1 MDKTQVNIK
10 KRKIVSLSHDVD
22 DDVEKGRRFKILL
35 PNGTSVELT
44 TWDPDP
50 EMFFAEF
57 ITLVKGKYLKE
68 QKHLGSTN
76 KGSINWKSN
85 SLYLQDSDDVKI
97 RDVVKLNKYKP
108 HKCHILRL
116 YDGSS
121 DVVKSFKNMWDL
133 TPDTDLLLEL
143 PEEYTFETALA
154 DLIDNSLQAVW
165 SNGENDRKL
174 IRVYLDKERI
184 VIFDNGPGMDDS
196 DEKSLVKW
204 GKIGASLHRLSKSE
218 AIGGKP
224 PYLKPNFGM
233 FGFGGPIAAMHLGQR
248 VIVSSKTKNVKKV
261 YMLVLDREALLSA
274 SNSNRTWKS
283 NGSIRDPTEA
293 EIRDSNHGSF
303 TKVVIR
309 GPKVKDVNISRL
321 QCHLKDIYFPYI
333 QSDDMFNKGRT
344 NTPIEFQVNGDCL
357 TEIEGGEVAI
367 TNLLSCNGPE
377 FIVQLHLSNPPKYD
391 GIKSSKDFQEANGR
405 LRFVYFPFKE
415 GKENLER
422 VLEKLIADGNVTRE
436 NFQSFSRVSVRRLG
450 RLLPQAR
457 WSFLPFMEVRNKKGI
472 RGQLLKRCCLRVKC
486 FIETDAG
493 FKPTQSKTDLAH
505 HNLFTLALKNFGD
518 KTPNQVK
525 DIEVE
530 IRKDGKVLSLL
541 QLERDYED
549 WILGMHDRY
558 DEEVG
563 SGEDQPVM
571 MVSPANKKALGISSE
586 VIRVHQQLKRKEES
600 WKSGQKIKVLK
611 GACAGFHKNNVYAT
625 LEYFLLEGFEGDAG
639 GDARIICR
647 PVDIPDENGCV
658 LSLDDEN
665 ASLEIRGSVSLPLS
679 VIDNGKLVPVES
691 TEWDTHLKRKQL
703 RSPATINLLSSHH
716 CQVLEVDGALPV
728 DDPVFAGHVPP
739 HQVVSVIRPINFIP
753 SATEK
758 LDQKDIY
765 KSNIEMIMEIKFKS
779 EHMNDNHVMHI
790 DRASP
795 ESRKGF
801 SGLYFFP
808 LRRKARDLFKKAGTY
823 TFSFSLIDSSC
834 KSAWKR
840 VTVKPSPQVGKW
852 KPLSDD
858 QNRQLVLRVGSN
870 IPTLTIA
877 CYDIYDN
884 RAPFPDISALKV
896 KLLAEKGILFETNRV
911 KFSLSVN
918 KMVLSIKDVLVKS
931 KELDKIRPGY
941 GATLVIG
948 SSNEL
953 LSVSVACQVYP
964 GYLKNVELQPPIT
977 ENQLRPG
984 FVFEKLALEMLDAYG
999 NHVLKGPEVTLSVD
1013 GFNIPDHVGMIHK
1026 VDDNGRI
1033 DLSGLLKVTA
1043 GYGRKASISVL
1054 FEGKTIFNQE
1064 FSSRSLQPD
1073 NIIMHEPES
1082 PFNEEMNFMINNDE
1096 NVQVPVAETQNM
1108 VVECCQKPSPLNVI
1122 MQEQDSPIFNHEKNL
1137 LISLV
1142 NNDEKDVRKIAEA
1155 IGDLEDGLDHLNKLK
1170 DKTEQEMDK
1179 LLENVEP
1186 QNLISNTF
1194 ILTKEELKL
1203 KIERMENTAASV
1215 LSLCSLSAYQK
1226 QPKCFRDDII
1236 GLVVLCG
1243 TVQSPDLSRILAEYL
1258 GEDKMLAVIC
1268 RSFDAA
1274 SSLESYKRNG
1284 AVDLESGLHAEAATL
1299 GKAIRN
1305 RFLVF
1310 CLEDIR
1316 PYTGCFQENDPQRKL
1331 ALPDP
1336 ILTNGKTPAGFI
1348 GYAVNMVELDTNHLQ
1363 IRTDSGHGLRETV
1376 LFRIF
1381 GKLQVYETRESML
1394 AACACIE
1401 DCAVS
1406 LDGGILRE
1414 NGLLSLGYGEPC
1426 IYFPCENQIIPS
1438 SETGDIA
1445 EQIKEKKAELT
1456 LIEEEFRK
1464 LAKYH
1469 KKCLK
1474 KFERKKAHYSNLL
1487 DRIESLESKTNA
1499 GNKSNKPDS

>member
-1 MDKTQVNIK
+1 MDKAQSNTK
-10 KRKIVSLSHDVD
+10 KRKMASPSEN

-35 PNGTSVELT
+35 PNGTSVELR

-50 EMFFAEF
+50 EMLFADF
-57 ITLVKGKYLKE
+57 ITL
-68 QKHLGSTN
+68 
-76 KGSINWKSN
+76 
-85 SLYLQDSDDVKI
+85 
-97 RDVVKLNKYKP
+97 
-108 HKCHILRL
+108 
-116 YDGSS
+116 DGSS

-174 IRVYLDKERI
+174 IMVYIDKERI
-184 VIFDNGPGMDDS
+184 MIFDNGPGMDDS

-248 VIVSSKTKNVKKV
+248 VTVSSKTKNVKKV

-283 NGSIRDPTEA
+283 NGGIRDPTEA

-309 GPKVKDVNISRL
+309 GPK
-321 QCHLKDIYFPYI
+321 
-333 QSDDMFNKGRT
+333 SDDMFNKGRT
-344 NTPIEFQVNGDCL
+344 NTPIEFQVNGECL
-357 TEIEGGEVAI
+357 TEIEGG
-367 TNLLSCNGPE
+367 
-377 FIVQLHLSNPPKYD
+377 
-391 GIKSSKDFQEANGR
+391 SKDFQQANAR

-415 GKENLER
+415 GKENLGR
-422 VLEKLIADGNVTRE
+422 VLEKLIANGYVTRE

-457 WSFLPFMEVRNKKGI
+457 W
-472 RGQLLKRCCLRVKC
+472 
-486 FIETDAG
+486 
-493 FKPTQSKTDLAH
+493 TDLAH

-530 IRKDGKVLSLL
+530 IRKDGKVFSLL

-571 MVSPANKKALGISSE
+571 MVSPANKNALGISSD
-586 VIRVHQQLKRKEES
+586 VIRVHQQLKRKEEF

-639 GDARIICR
+639 VFKLLPFLA
-647 PVDIPDENGCV
+647 
-658 LSLDDEN
+658 
-665 ASLEIRGSVSLPLS
+665 LPL
-679 VIDNGKLVPVES
+679 G
-691 TEWDTHLKRKQL
+691 
-703 RSPATINLLSSHH
+703 
-716 CQVLEVDGALPV
+716 
-728 DDPVFAGHVPP
+728 DPVFAGHVPP
-739 HQVVSVIRPINFIP
+739 RHVVAVIRPINFMP

-765 KSNIEMIMEIKFKS
+765 KSNVEMIMEIEFKS
-779 EHMNDNHVMHI
+779 DHLNDKHVIHI

-808 LRRKARDLFKKAGTY
+808 LRRKAQDLFKKAGTY
-823 TFSFSLIDSSC
+823 IFSFSLIDSSC
-834 KSAWKR
+834 KSVDKR
-840 VTVKPSPQVGKW
+840 VTVKPSPHVGKW

-858 QNRQLVLRVGSN
+858 QNRQLVVRVGSN
-870 IPTLTIA
+870 IPTLTFA

-884 RAPFPDISALKV
+884 RAPFPDISALTV
-896 KLLAEKGILFETNRV
+896 KLLAEKGSLFETNRV

-918 KMVLSIKDVLVKS
+918 KLVLSIKDVLVKS
-931 KELDKIRPGY
+931 KELDKIRPAY

-948 SSNEL
+948 SGNEL
-953 LSVSVACQVYP
+953 LSASIACQVYP
-964 GYLKNVELQPPIT
+964 GYLKNVELRPPIT

-984 FVFEKLALEMLDAYG
+984 YVFEKLALEMFDAYG
-999 NHVLKGPEVTLSVD
+999 NHVLKGPEVTLSLD
-1013 GFNIPDHVGMIHK
+1013 GFNIPGHVGMIHK

-1033 DLSGLLKVTA
+1033 DLGGLLKVTA

-1064 FSSRSLQPD
+1064 FSSRSFQPD
-1073 NIIMHEPES
+1073 NIIRHEQES
-1082 PFNEEMNFMINNDE
+1082 PFNENRNFVLNNDD
-1096 NVQVPVAETQNM
+1096 NVQVRVAETQNM

-1122 MQEQDSPIFNHEKNL
+1122 MQEQDSPISKHEKNL

-1142 NNDEKDVRKIAEA
+1142 NNAEKDMCKIAEA
-1155 IGDLEDGLDHLNKLK
+1155 IRELEDGLDHLNKLK

-1186 QNLISNTF
+1186 QNLSSNT
-1194 ILTKEELKL
+1194 ITLTKEELKL

-1215 LSLCSLSAYQK
+1215 LSLCSLSGYRK

-1274 SSLESYKRNG
+1274 CSLESYKQNG
-1284 AVDLESGLHAEAATL
+1284 AVDLEGGLHAEAATL
-1299 GKAIRN
+1299 GKAICN

-1316 PYTGCFQENDPQRKL
+1316 PYAGCVEENDPQRKL

-1363 IRTDSGHGLRETV
+1363 ISTASGHGLRETV
-1376 LFRIF
+1376 LFSLFR
-1381 GKLQVYETRESML
+1381 KLQVYETRESMM
-1394 AACACIE
+1394 AACDCIE
-1401 DCAVS
+1401 DDAVS

-1414 NGLLSLGYGEPC
+1414 NGLLSLGYGYLPLS
-1426 IYFPCENQIIPS
+1426 FLS
-1438 SETGDIA
+1438 
-1445 EQIKEKKAELT
+1445 
-1456 LIEEEFRK
+1456 
-1464 LAKYH
+1464 
-1469 KKCLK
+1469 
-1474 KFERKKAHYSNLL
+1474 
-1487 DRIESLESKTNA
+1487 
-1499 GNKSNKPDS
+1499 

>member
-1 MDKTQVNIK
+1 MVM
-10 KRKIVSLSHDVD
+10 S
-22 DDVEKGRRFKILL
+22 
-35 PNGTSVELT
+35 
-44 TWDPDP
+44 
-50 EMFFAEF
+50 EM
-57 ITLVKGKYLKE
+57 
-68 QKHLGSTN
+68 Q
-76 KGSINWKSN
+76 
-85 SLYLQDSDDVKI
+85 
-97 RDVVKLNKYKP
+97 
-108 HKCHILRL
+108 
-116 YDGSS
+116 
-121 DVVKSFKNMWDL
+121 NMWDL

-165 SNGENDRKL
+165 SNGENDRKF
-174 IRVYLDKERI
+174 IRVYLDKEKI

-233 FGFGGPIAAMHLGQR
+233 FGFGGPIAAMHLGRR

-274 SNSNRTWKS
+274 TNSSRTWKS
-283 NGSIRDPTEA
+283 NGGIRDLTEA

-309 GPKVKDVNISRL
+309 QPKVKDVNIFRL

-377 FIVQLHLSNPPKYD
+377 FIVQLHLSNAQYD
-391 GIKSSKDFQEANGR
+391 GIKSSNSKDFQQANAR

-422 VLEKLIADGNVTRE
+422 VLEKLIADGYVTRE

-457 WSFLPFMEVRNKKGI
+457 WSLLPFMEVRNKKGI

-518 KTPNQVK
+518 KAPNQSEDV
-525 DIEVE
+525 DVE
-530 IRKDGKVLSLL
+530 IRKNGKVSSLL
-541 QLERDYED
+541 QLERNYED
-549 WILGMHDRY
+549 WILQMHDVY
-558 DEEVG
+558 DKEVD

-600 WKSGQKIKVLK
+600 WKAGQKIKVLK

-625 LEYFLLEGFEGDAG
+625 LEYFLLEGFEGDTG
-639 GDARIICR
+639 
-647 PVDIPDENGCV
+647 DENGCV
-658 LSLDDEN
+658 LLMDDEN
-665 ASLEIRGSVSLPLS
+665 ASLDIRGSVSLPLS
-679 VIDNGKLVPVES
+679 VIDTGKLVTVES

-703 RSPATINLLSSHH
+703 KSTATINLLSSDH
-716 CQVLEVDGALPV
+716 CQVMEIDGALPV

-739 HQVVSVIRPINFIP
+739 NQVVAVIQPINFIP

-765 KSNIEMIMEIKFKS
+765 KSNVEMIMEIKFKS
-779 EHMNDNHVMHI
+779 DHLNDKHVIHI

-795 ESRKGF
+795 ESSKGL

-808 LRRKARDLFKKAGTY
+808 LRHKVPDLFKKAGAY
-823 TFSFSLIDSSC
+823 IFSFSLIDSSC
-834 KSAWKR
+834 KSVEKR
-840 VTVKPSPQVGKW
+840 VTVKPSPYVEKW

-858 QNRQLVLRVGSN
+858 QNCELIVRVGSN
-870 IPTLTIA
+870 IPTLTIG

-884 RAPFPDISALKV
+884 QAPFEGISALTV
-896 KLLAEKGILFETNRV
+896 KLLAEKGSLFETNTV
-911 KFSLSVN
+911 KFSLSLN
-918 KMVLSIKDVLVKS
+918 KLVLSIEDVLVKS

-941 GATLVIG
+941 EATLVIG

-953 LSVSVACQVYP
+953 LSVSFACQVYP
-964 GYLKNVELQPPIT
+964 GYLENVELQPPIT

-984 FVFEKLALEMLDAYG
+984 YVFEKLALEMFDAYG

-1054 FEGKTIFNQE
+1054 FEGKTIFKQE
-1064 FSSRSLQPD
+1064 FSIRSFQPD
-1073 NIIMHEPES
+1073 NIILHEKES
-1082 PFNEEMNFMINNDE
+1082 PFNEERNFMIDNDE
-1096 NVQVPVAETQNM
+1096 NVQVPVAKTQNM
-1108 VVECCQKPSPLNVI
+1108 VVECCQKPSPLNLIV
-1122 MQEQDSPIFNHEKNL
+1122 QEQDSPTFDQEKNL
-1137 LISLV
+1137 LISLIT
-1142 NNDEKDVRKIAEA
+1142 NDEKDVRRIAEA
-1155 IGDLEDGLDHLNKLK
+1155 IGEVEDVLDHLNKLK
-1170 DKTEQEMDK
+1170 DKTEQEMYK

-1186 QNLISNTF
+1186 QNLSSNTL

-1215 LSLCSLSAYQK
+1215 LSLCCLSAYQK
-1226 QPKCFRDDII
+1226 RPKCFRDDII

-1243 TVQSPDLSRILAEYL
+1243 TVKSPDLSRILAEYL

-1274 SSLESYKRNG
+1274 SSLESYKQNG

-1299 GKAIRN
+1299 GKAICN

-1348 GYAVNMVELDTNHLQ
+1348 GYAVNMVEIDTDHLQ
-1363 IRTDSGHGLRETV
+1363 IRTASGHSLRETV
-1376 LFRIF
+1376 MFSLFR
-1381 GKLQVYETRESML
+1381 KLQVYETRESMM
-1394 AACACIE
+1394 AACDCIE
-1401 DCAVS
+1401 DDAVS

-1426 IYFPCENQIIPS
+1426 IYFPCENQIIHS

-1445 EQIKEKKAELT
+1445 AQIKEKKEELM

-1464 LAKYH
+1464 VAKYH

-1487 DRIESLESKTNA
+1487 DRIELLESKSNA
-1499 GNKSNKPDS
+1499 GNK